1 MDIPV
6 ILVCIGALYVPL
18 LIPLCVRRVLTI
30 NDLTAIHLPF
40 RYLYAS
46 ALRAGDSILWS
57 SSFHSGLYLFAEGEA
72 GMAHPL
78 HLTLYRFLPLDV
90 AFNLETITTYVAA
103 LLGMRLLL
111 RRLNLSAQAS
121 WFGAMVFAFS
131 GFNLLHL
138 MHLNAVA
145 VIAHTPWLLW
155 ATHLLVTSRD
165 HRARAFAFGAFSLLL
180 ASALL
185 VGHPQYV
192 VISLV
197 PVAFL
202 ALGLTM
208 AGANRRR
215 LAMVAGAA
223 ILGLCMGAIQW
234 LPTLDAIGSSVR
246 SAPSMA
252 FRTSYSLSPLNLIQ
266 LWSPYAFATRAYTLP
281 GEGAVHEF
289 SVYNGAFCSVALAW
303 IVARW
308 GSMGHRWL
316 TIGCLGLAAFGLLMA
331 LGRFGGVYPF
341 VSALPGVST
350 FRAPA
355 RFLVLFQLSL
365 SALAAI
371 VFDDLA
377 ALARGDGRIAIPRL
391 WPLAALVGVSVAT
404 TAGAAIAATSPVA
417 ADHGFLL
424 SGLRLAAPWCIAL
437 IITTLL
443 MVMAARGARW
453 ALPLLAVV
461 TAADLGIWG
470 YSYLYEGG
478 GLRTIAEL
486 VTVAPVP
493 PGARAA
499 ELYEPTAT
507 GNGPAENLGVLR
519 DLRISIG
526 YMGIKP
532 SSVLLGDE
540 LAMRVAGVTWH
551 NTGGSWT
558 RIPDPMPRVRLV
570 SAVTRA
576 DDSKA
581 IRVALTRIDI
591 ARAAVVSGPVQNLE
605 GAPGSA
611 RIIGDRPGHMVVD
624 TTADGGQ
631 LLVTTERFHAGWR
644 AYEDDHL
651 LETVR
656 VNGDF
661 LGCRVDAGT
670 HRIDLTFDPPSL
682 VQGIRLAA
690 VGFALTVVAVGLL
703 WIPRQPA

>member
-1 MDIPV
+1 MYIPV
-6 ILVCIGALYVPL
+6 IFVCIGALYVPL
-18 LIPLCVRRVLTI
+18 LFPLFVRRVMTF

-40 RYLYAS
+40 RYVYAT

-78 HLTLYRFLPLDV
+78 HLVLYRFLPLDV
-90 AFNLETITTYVAA
+90 AFNLETIATYLAA
-103 LLGMRLLL
+103 LVGMRLLL
-111 RRLNLSAQAS
+111 RRLALSAQAS

-138 MHLNAVA
+138 MHLNAIAVVA
-145 VIAHTPWLLW
+145 HAPWLLW
-155 ATHLLVTSRD
+155 ATHLLITSPDR
-165 HRARAFAFGAFSLLL
+165 RTRSFAFGAFSLLL

-185 VGHPQYV
+185 IGHPQYV

-197 PVAFL
+197 PIAFL
-202 ALGLTM
+202 AFGLTM
-208 AGANRRR
+208 SGAETTR

-223 ILGLCMGAIQW
+223 VLGLCMGAIQW
-234 LPTLDAIGSSVR
+234 LPTLDAVGSSIR
-246 SAPSMA
+246 SAPSLA
-252 FRTSYSLSPLNLIQ
+252 FRTSYSLPPLNLIQ
-266 LWSPYAFATRAYTLP
+266 LWSPYAFASRAYTLP

-289 SVYNGAFCSVALAW
+289 SVYNGAFCTVALAW
-303 IVARW
+303 IIARW
-308 GSMGHRWL
+308 DSIAHRWL

-331 LGRFGGVYPF
+331 LGRFGGIYPV

-365 SALAAI
+365 SVLAAI
-371 VFDDLA
+371 VFDDLTL
-377 ALARGDGRIAIPRL
+377 LARGNLRLPIRRL
-391 WPLAALVGVSVAT
+391 WPLAVLVGVSVAT
-404 TAGAAIAATSPVA
+404 TAGAAIVSSSPVA
-417 ADHGFLL
+417 AEHGFVL

-437 IITTLL
+437 IATALL

-453 ALPLLAVV
+453 TLPLLAIV

-470 YSYLYEGG
+470 YGYIYEGG
-478 GLRTIAEL
+478 DLLTIADL
-486 VTVAPVP
+486 VEIAPVP

-519 DLRISIG
+519 DLRLSIG

-540 LAMRVAGVTWH
+540 LAMRIAGVAWH
-551 NTGGSWT
+551 NTAGSWT
-558 RIPDPMPRVRLV
+558 RVPDPMPRVRLV
-570 SAVTRA
+570 SAVEFA

-581 IRVALTRIDI
+581 IRVALRRIDVT
-591 ARAAVVSGPVQNLE
+591 RAAIVSGPVSDLE
-605 GAPGSA
+605 GPPGSA
-611 RIIGDRPGHMVVD
+611 RMISDRPGHMVVE
-624 TTADGGQ
+624 TSAVGGQ

-644 AYEDDHL
+644 AYEDDRPL
-651 LETVR
+651 QTVR

-661 LGCRVDAGT
+661 LGCRVDGGA
-670 HRIDLTFDPPSL
+670 HHIDLTFDPPSL
-682 VQGIRLAA
+682 RQGLRMACA
-690 VGFALTVVAVGLL
+690 GFALTVVAVGLL
-703 WIPRQPA
+703 WMPRKAR